1 MLGASFSFMSKNPTC
16 SGRVCIE
23 DPPSTCADCPLAD
36 KYGGRGAMTVRL
48 EHGGKVYG
56 LSSVSIPAHFL
67 VDEEEQTLFEEVTAD
82 IGFALHSIELEDER
96 KQAEEE
102 LKQTMAEL
110 VRSNAELEHFNRL
123 AVGRELRM
131 VEIKRQIKALSEEL
145 GREPP
150 YDISFAEE

>member
-1 MLGASFSFMSKNPTC
+1 
-16 SGRVCIE
+16 
-23 DPPSTCADCPLAD
+23 
-36 KYGGRGAMTVRL
+36 MTVRL

-67 VDEEEQTLFEEVTAD
+67 VDEEEQTLFEEVAAD

-110 VRSNAELEHFNRL
+110 ERSNAELEHFKRL

-131 VEIKRQIKALSEEL
+131 VELKRQINALSEEL
-145 GREPP
+145 GRESP